1 VTLLFSLVSAPRTNA
16 QTPAQVLV
24 LVPFEQPGGSDPHAV
39 AITQLLTAGLG
50 NAGLVI
56 KSVAP
61 MDHLDGVANA
71 ANLCKDNGATG
82 ILAPEGR
89 YEQTKKTIPA
99 PFVTIVRYPTHV
111 ELRLDEMA
119 CDGSLRWT
127 STTVGDTSRTSAQ
140 NLFNIGTDNLGS
152 DVDAAYRIA
161 IDAAVKARGSA
172 SVTETSPDP
181 NMVPRTAGVPAS
193 IVADTPPPPLTYLL
207 VPYEQPGISDP
218 RGSDITHSLL
228 TALQKKSLT
237 VVAGKPVDHET
248 TIASAGQLCTE
259 NKAQNI
265 IVPDIRIEQSSYT
278 GRSHASML
286 LTLLDCNGAVVSHG
300 AGEAD
305 MGSGFMANFGAAVVG
320 VTERAMPPAIA
331 QLFPPIATGVSVAPK

>member
-181 NMVPRTAGVPAS
+181 NMVPRTAAVPAS